1 MSVCVPK
8 PRVSFYLMHRVS
20 CRTSAHADGGKRGQ
34 SGGRPPRRPE
44 WTKRKQNGKGIA
56 WIGVKKS
63 QLSVIKSTGSCHK
76 APSAPA
82 WRPAWRGFQRLSPLL
97 QIWLV
102 GWIHI
107 AGCLAVAVGR
117 AGPPTHALAL
127 GWYSHCTGAV
137 ARLLA
142 ARCRKTFARYHLLR
156 LSSLSFKT
164 HPPDMSHRKYE
175 EPRSGS
181 LAFLPRKRAARHRGK
196 VKAFPKDDAKKPVH
210 LTATMGFKAG
220 MTHVV
225 RDLERPGSKMHKKE
239 VVEAVTVLET

>member
-34 SGGRPPRRPE
+34 SGGRPPRRERPE

-97 QIWLV
+97 PIWHAELDPLQNRWRT
-102 GWIHI
+102 GW
-107 AGCLAVAVGR
+107 LAVVGVWTGR
-117 AGPPTHALAL
+117 PTHARSGAGLVLAL
-127 GWYSHCTGAV
+127 HRRCGS
-137 ARLLA
+137 A
-142 ARCRKTFARYHLLR
+142 ARCSLPQNLC
-156 LSSLSFKT
+156 SLSPLAPLFFILQNT
-164 HPPDMSHRKYE
+164 S
-175 EPRSGS
+175 PRHVSPKVRG
-181 LAFLPRKRAARHRGK
+181 AAIRIACFPAPKACRQTQGKGQGLPQGRC
-196 VKAFPKDDAKKPVH
+196 
-210 LTATMGFKAG
+210 
-220 MTHVV
+220 
-225 RDLERPGSKMHKKE
+225 
-239 VVEAVTVLET
+239 